1 MSANK
6 LLDYDHYDQAVEQA
20 SLQISEGRI
29 TQERVTE
36 RERGGS
42 EKFYVT
48 FRVRHN

>member
-36 RERGGS
+36 REREG
-42 EKFYVT
+42 EAKNFM
-48 FRVRHN
+48 